1 MKIRILLFIILS
13 FAISGCHHHENQTV
27 DEHEEI
33 KFQYTAYSD
42 DFELYAEA
50 DPFVVGETANVL
62 SHVTSLPEFRAF
74 ESGKISVVLDVNGK
88 IVSQTQ
94 DGTLRWG
101 KTSLNF
107 KPETAGTGSLK
118 YQIVSEKGTQV
129 LIIPEILV
137 YESHEAAH
145 EAGGNNMISG
155 TNTSV
160 FTKEQSWKIDFST
173 GYPERGPFGQVIRT
187 TGFIQPSPDDE
198 MIITSKTS
206 GLVSLSSGNMLEGR
220 SVSAKQALFTISGS
234 EMAENNFSVKF
245 SEAGNNF
252 EKARADYERAKELS
266 REKII
271 SEKDLLATKT
281 QYENARVVYDN
292 LKNNFNESG
301 QVVTSPLNGFI
312 KQVFVKNGTYVTAGQ
327 PIITL
332 AKNKTL
338 LITADVPQK
347 YAAILN
353 TIQTANIRSITD
365 NQLYTLDQLN
375 GKVVSYGKS
384 SNSGNFLIPVNLQIE
399 NNLRFTSGSFVEIY
413 LITLSGTQALSVPNS
428 SLLEEQGIYSV
439 YVQIN
444 PELFEKREVIV
455 GATDGKRS
463 EILRGLSENERIVTK
478 GAINIKLTQST
489 GTLDAHSG
497 HVH

>member
-1 MKIRILLFIILS
+1 
-13 FAISGCHHHENQTV
+13 
-27 DEHEEI
+27 
-33 KFQYTAYSD
+33 
-42 DFELYAEA
+42 
-50 DPFVVGETANVL
+50 
-62 SHVTSLPEFRAF
+62 
-74 ESGKISVVLDVNGK
+74 
-88 IVSQTQ
+88 
-94 DGTLRWG
+94 
-101 KTSLNF
+101 
-107 KPETAGTGSLK
+107 
-118 YQIVSEKGTQV
+118 
-129 LIIPEILV
+129 
-137 YESHEAAH
+137 
-145 EAGGNNMISG
+145 
-155 TNTSV
+155 
-160 FTKEQSWKIDFST
+160 
-173 GYPERGPFGQVIRT
+173 
-187 TGFIQPSPDDE
+187 